1 LVPFLENF
9 REFRLV
15 IFFILILVLLIFV
28 LLIFVFIFIVAVAV
42 LLLPF
47 LGDDLIILFIIVE
60 ESGLVRVGVKDDG
73 VISCPSSPA
82 SKGGLPTLK
91 GGFVHIPHG
100 LLLIDVHWDH
110 LSSKG
115 LRHTRQER
123 PGWRGCRKESGG
135 RKYHDP
141 SVRKGIWGSI
151 RTIR

>member
-1 LVPFLENF
+1 MIPFLEIF

-28 LLIFVFIFIVAVAV
+28 LLIFVFIFIVFIFIVFIIAVAV

-91 GGFVHIPHG
+91 GGFLHIPHG

-123 PGWRGCRKESGG
+123 PGRRGRRKESGG
-135 RKYHDP
+135 RK
-141 SVRKGIWGSI
+141 
-151 RTIR
+151 